1 MLTTI
6 KSTKDL
12 LALRDA
18 GGVIRIDGDLRIE
31 CDVPW
36 IGAGEHVSRL
46 RTTGNLDCR
55 GNLYCG
61 GNLDCWGYLYCRGYL
76 YCGGNL
82 DCRGNLY
89 CGGNCAVSGDLLW
102 SHASTP
108 DVTGRFFHRLILPQ
122 EWQRAHWQER
132 LGLDL
137 GSGCYDEIVALVLP
151 ELPRLLRRKC
161 WSSTERLI
169 LESLRLAVLDEPAWV
184 TEMRASKEAANV

>member
-46 RTTGNLDCR
+46 RTT
-55 GNLYCG
+55 
-61 GNLDCWGYLYCRGYL
+61 
-76 YCGGNL
+76 GNL